1 MTTLLLNRFFATLK
15 KEELY
20 RKDYTSETDFKR
32 CLASY
37 IEFYNTQRPHRTL
50 KNRTPC
56 QVEEL
61 FMNGK
66 WGEQLTDITGV
77 RISSITRFVF
87 WFYPVCIFQVTQDMK
102 YRKAWTPCNARSSGI
117 KWPHPFWT
125 MTSICSNWVGSF
137 ILAGGNN
144 SEPCIRR
151 SCAVADLKIK
161 QQNFEKS
168 YMTRRIRCYFRRTE
182 FRLLNTTI
190 ADLPNR
196 YSVKV
201 FVPFELYVSFG
212 LSVSV
217 LD

>member
-1 MTTLLLNRFFATLK
+1 MVSDVVCPWWISSSQALSSKPSFMSFSHSDRGAQYTSHRFKQLLHEHAVVQSFSNSGRPHDNAVAESFFATLK

-102 YRKAWTPCNARSSGI
+102 YRKAWTPCNAR
-117 KWPHPFWT
+117 
-125 MTSICSNWVGSF
+125 GSY
-137 ILAGGNN
+137 
-144 SEPCIRR
+144 
-151 SCAVADLKIK
+151 LK
-161 QQNFEKS
+161 
-168 YMTRRIRCYFRRTE
+168 
-182 FRLLNTTI
+182 
-190 ADLPNR
+190 
-196 YSVKV
+196 
-201 FVPFELYVSFG
+201 
-212 LSVSV
+212 
-217 LD
+217 